1 MAMATHRA
9 MQVAGKVVAA
19 STSISGP
26 CALAVFGNAIFYGN
40 VNIDSTLF
48 VPLQV
53 NSTPA
58 SQPAANGPEKN
69 DLRNWQP
76 RSPVLAYVGNS
87 DLTVFSTSTSSSCKV
102 SGRHHH
108 LLRCRPVC

>member
-1 MAMATHRA
+1 MAMATHRD

-26 CALAVFGNAIFYGN
+26 CTLAVFGNAIFYGN

-58 SQPAANGPEKN
+58 SQPAANGPEK
-69 DLRNWQP
+69 
-76 RSPVLAYVGNS
+76 
-87 DLTVFSTSTSSSCKV
+87 K
-102 SGRHHH
+102 
-108 LLRCRPVC
+108 

>member
-1 MAMATHRA
+1 MAMATHRD

-58 SQPAANGPEKN
+58 SQPAANGPEKK
-69 DLRNWQP
+69 RPAQ
-76 RSPVLAYVGNS
+76 LATPKPGACV
-87 DLTVFSTSTSSSCKV
+87 
-102 SGRHHH
+102 RW
-108 LLRCRPVC
+108 